1 MQLDESKIISAI
13 SQTKCSLKWC
23 FILLKPQSLPSSLCI
38 ELSICHSHSKS
49 APFGQHSSKMYLTW
63 HPHIKFISVLK
74 QYQVSISM
82 SDILQTWSFLLT
94 QNLNMDLCQVFW
106 FLVKASL
113 HLLST
118 ELIFL
123 ILKYVLKQIT
133 YTHYKLCFWWSQNI
147 DNVV

>member
-1 MQLDESKIISAI
+1 MRVKSYQ
-13 SQTKCSLKWC
+13 Q
-23 FILLKPQSLPSSLCI
+23 FLKPNAHWNDVLFCWNPSLYHLVSVLSFPSVTLI
-38 ELSICHSHSKS
+38 LKR

-82 SDILQTWSFLLT
+82 SDILQTWSFILT

-118 ELIFL
+118 EFIFL

-133 YTHYKLCFWWSQNI
+133 STHYKLCFWWSQNI